1 MNHQNVHIPLEE
13 TLLMLPN
20 ISMTSAFT
28 QRKRGLLYWIIAVWM
43 LAAEDSI
50 GAGFPQNAHFKSKK
64 PNVVIIYADD
74 LGYGDLSCYGAT
86 AVQTPRIDALAQ
98 NGLMFSDAHA
108 AACITGKSVIPIQ
121 KQPDQLERDLCRGQL
136 PIPAHRDHHVHE
148 FVVRL
153 YRQRQPH
160 LPAG

>member
-43 LAAEDSI
+43 LAADDSI

-64 PNVVIIYADD
+64 PNVVIVMQMTWVM
-74 LGYGDLSCYGAT
+74 AT
-86 AVQTPRIDALAQ
+86 
-98 NGLMFSDAHA
+98 
-108 AACITGKSVIPIQ
+108 
-121 KQPDQLERDLCRGQL
+121 
-136 PIPAHRDHHVHE
+136 
-148 FVVRL
+148 
-153 YRQRQPH
+153 
-160 LPAG
+160 